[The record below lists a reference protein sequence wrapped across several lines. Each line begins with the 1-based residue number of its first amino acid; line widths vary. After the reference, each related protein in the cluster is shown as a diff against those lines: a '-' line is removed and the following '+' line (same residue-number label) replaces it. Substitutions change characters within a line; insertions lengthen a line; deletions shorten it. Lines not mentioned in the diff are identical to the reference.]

1 MGYTMKPTFEDLS
14 TFDWIYENVTPT
26 RPSRGDG
33 TVAIDHSIANEKLL
47 SKMVSVLISKK
58 V

>member
-1 MGYTMKPTFEDLS
+1 MKPTFEDLS

-26 RPSRGDG
+26 KTSSGDG
-33 TVAIDHSIANEKLL
+33 TVAIDHSIANEKVL
-47 SKMVSVLISKK
+47 SKMVKVLIAKN

>member
-1 MGYTMKPTFEDLS
+1 MKPTLEDLS

-26 RPSRGDG
+26 KSSRGDG
-33 TVAIDHSIANEKLL
+33 TVAIDHSIANEKVL
-47 SKMVSVLISKK
+47 SKMVKFLITKK

>member
-1 MGYTMKPTFEDLS
+1 MKPTFEDLS

-33 TVAIDHSIANEKLL
+33 TVAIDHSIANEKVL
-47 SKMVSVLISKK
+47 SKMVSILISKK
-58 V
+58 I